1 MAFATRILEGSHVV
15 ITPGIGFGPA
25 GEGYVR
31 LSLTVPTE
39 RLQEAV
45 SRISK
50 ALEP

>member
-1 MAFATRILEGSHVV
+1 
-15 ITPGIGFGPA
+15 
-25 GEGYVR
+25 VR